1 MLKNNQT
8 TASKH
13 FPLSTQNQTKTSDLY
28 IYPTKQPSICLT
40 RWLPIILIKLI
51 VRESVSLTLIAA
63 MTRSNLINKI
73 GKMPLLM
80 SKRTGRMILRNT
92 RLLNPEKQKTV
103 STRKVYLTRKSLKQ
117 RVTRKSIADQTYLN
131 RIQAAKPATPT
142 KSKTR
147 NKESIDLYLVSIR
160 NKRKLGRLRM

>member
-1 MLKNNQT
+1 
-8 TASKH
+8 
-13 FPLSTQNQTKTSDLY
+13 
-28 IYPTKQPSICLT
+28 
-40 RWLPIILIKLI
+40 
-51 VRESVSLTLIAA
+51 LIAA